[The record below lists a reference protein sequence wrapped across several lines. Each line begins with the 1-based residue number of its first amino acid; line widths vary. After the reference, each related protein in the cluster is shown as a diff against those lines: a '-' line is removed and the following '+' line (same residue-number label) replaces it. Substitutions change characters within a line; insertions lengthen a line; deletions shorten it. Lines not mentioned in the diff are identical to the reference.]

1 MNIFVFGNKS
11 CRRTVQRYGDLPRQN
26 HTFKSMEIIGYLA
39 SILIGVTLG
48 LIGGG
53 GSILTVPV
61 LVYLLG
67 VDAVAATAYSLF
79 IVGAT
84 SAVGSADYFKKG
96 LVNIRT
102 AIIFGIPSII
112 AVFLTRA
119 YIVPAIPDE
128 VFSVGGFKVTKSIL
142 LMLLFAILMIAAS
155 YSMIKK
161 DKPKTGEKPGVQKF
175 NYPLIL
181 IEGAVVGVLTGL
193 VGAGGGF
200 LIIPALVVLSRLPM
214 KEAVGTSLVIIALKS
229 LIGFFGESGETFIDW
244 TLMLTV
250 TAFAVGGIFIGSFL
264 SKKIDGAKLK
274 PAFGW
279 FVLVM
284 GIYILVKETIMK

>member
-1 MNIFVFGNKS
+1 
-11 CRRTVQRYGDLPRQN
+11 
-26 HTFKSMEIIGYLA
+26 MEIIGYIA
-39 SILIGVTLG
+39 SIFIGIALG

-61 LVYLLG
+61 LVYLFKI
-67 VDAVAATAYSLF
+67 DAVPATAYSLF
-79 IVGAT
+79 IVGIT
-84 SAVGSADYFKKG
+84 SLVGSFSYFKNK

-102 AIIFGIPSII
+102 AIVFGIPSII
-112 AVFLTRA
+112 SVICTRA
-119 YIVPAIPDE
+119 YILPAIPKEIFTLGDF
-128 VFSVGGFKVTKSIL
+128 VVTKSIL

-161 DKPKTGEKPGVQKF
+161 NVKSEFENTVEQKF
-175 NYPLIL
+175 NYPVI
-181 IEGAVVGVLTGL
+181 IFEGAIVGLLTGL

-200 LIIPALVVLSRLPM
+200 LIIPALVILSKLPM
-214 KEAVGTSLVIIALKS
+214 KEAVGTSLAIIAAKS
-229 LIGFFGESGETFIDW
+229 LLGFVSENSETIINW
-244 TLMLTV
+244 NIILSV
-250 TAFAVGGIFIGSFL
+250 SAFAIIGIFIGTML

-284 GIYILVKETIMK
+284 GIYIILKETIFK